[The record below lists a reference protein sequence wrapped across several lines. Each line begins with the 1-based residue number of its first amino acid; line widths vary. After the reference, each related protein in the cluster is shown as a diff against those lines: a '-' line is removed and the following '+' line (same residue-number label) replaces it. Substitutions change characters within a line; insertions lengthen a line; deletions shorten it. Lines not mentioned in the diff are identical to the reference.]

1 MDGNFKKNNSIIDSI
16 AIGCQISHTSK
27 KEIIAEL
34 NELTLLSQT
43 AGYKIKKIFIQ
54 KRYKYDPATFIGR
67 GKIEEILSFAKI
79 NDIKIIIF
87 NDDLNPNQIKNIQ
100 NHIGKN
106 IQVIDRSAL
115 IIEIFSKNAKTKE
128 SKVQVQIAK
137 LEYLLPR
144 LTRLWTHL
152 ERQMGGRGTRGGPG
166 ETQIEVDRRLI
177 SSQLVKL
184 KEKLKKIENQRIVQS
199 KKRQQTYNICICG
212 YTNAGKS
219 TLMKILTGSNIFVKD
234 QLFATL
240 DATSRKMHL
249 KNNRNVTITD
259 TVGFI
264 NKLPHNLIASFRSTL
279 SVVKDADLIIK
290 VLDAS
295 SNNLDIHIKVIDETL
310 NYLDAKNKNKLIVFN
325 KIDLVTDKNILNNL
339 IITNPDAIFVSA
351 RKQLKINTLINSI
364 EKFSNKDYCE
374 DVIKL
379 NYEDTK
385 LLNYIY
391 KNIEVTKQINNNNK
405 MILNIKGLKKDIDKI
420 KSKIDY

>member
-184 KEKLKKIENQRIVQS
+184 KEKLKKN
-199 KKRQQTYNICICG
+199 
-212 YTNAGKS
+212 
-219 TLMKILTGSNIFVKD
+219 
-234 QLFATL
+234 
-240 DATSRKMHL
+240 
-249 KNNRNVTITD
+249 
-259 TVGFI
+259 
-264 NKLPHNLIASFRSTL
+264 
-279 SVVKDADLIIK
+279 
-290 VLDAS
+290 
-295 SNNLDIHIKVIDETL
+295 
-310 NYLDAKNKNKLIVFN
+310 
-325 KIDLVTDKNILNNL
+325 
-339 IITNPDAIFVSA
+339 
-351 RKQLKINTLINSI
+351 
-364 EKFSNKDYCE
+364 
-374 DVIKL
+374 
-379 NYEDTK
+379 
-385 LLNYIY
+385 
-391 KNIEVTKQINNNNK
+391 
-405 MILNIKGLKKDIDKI
+405 
-420 KSKIDY
+420 